1 MHGTIT
7 SGGEV
12 TDVSAHGLSLRV
24 DDERLTL
31 TFSDFP
37 WFQRATA
44 SQLNDVQR
52 PSSDHLYW
60 PQLDIDLALESIRK
74 PENFPLVSRA

>member
-1 MHGTIT
+1 MHGTTT
-7 SGGEV
+7 SGVEV
-12 TDVSAHGLSLRV
+12 TDVSTHGLSLRV
-24 DDERLTL
+24 DEEQLTL
-31 TFSDFP
+31 AFSDFP

-44 SQLNDVQR
+44 TQLNDIQR

-74 PENFPLVSRA
+74 PDHFPLVSRA

>member
-7 SGGEV
+7 SGVEV
-12 TDVSAHGLSLRV
+12 TDVSTHGLSLRV

-31 TFSDFP
+31 SFSAFP
-37 WFQRATA
+37 WFQQATA

-52 PSSDHLYW
+52 PSSNHLYW

-74 PENFPLVSRA
+74 PENYPLVSRA